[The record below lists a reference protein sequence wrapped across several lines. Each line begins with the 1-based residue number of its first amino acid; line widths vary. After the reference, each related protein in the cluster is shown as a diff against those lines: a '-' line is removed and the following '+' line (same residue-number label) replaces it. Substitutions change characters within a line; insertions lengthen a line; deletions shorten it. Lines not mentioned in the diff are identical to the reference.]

1 MCSRREVHRI
11 RTVRLIH
18 VHIDIDALN
27 VPQTLLF
34 HLVLWT
40 SLGNAKSAPLNK
52 QSAMEEAKL
61 DRSQGIGERA
71 TVLTNSLSAST
82 LQPVWGLGLQIMSL
96 KAVAKV
102 AIKGFCAL
110 IALMV
115 IADQDHSSVS
125 YAQRKL
131 RILSKSSRY

>member
-1 MCSRREVHRI
+1 MCCRREIHRV
-11 RTVRLIH
+11 RTVSLFH
-18 VHIDIDALN
+18 LHIDIDALN
-27 VPQTLLF
+27 VPQILLF
-34 HLVLWT
+34 HSVLWN
-40 SLGNAKSAPLNK
+40 SLENAKSALLNK
-52 QSAMEEAKL
+52 RSAMEEVKL
-61 DRSQGIGERA
+61 DRSQAIGERA
-71 TVLTNSLSAST
+71 TVLTNSLSASIPQ
-82 LQPVWGLGLQIMSL
+82 LVWGLALQTMSL

-102 AIKGFCAL
+102 DIKGFCAL